1 MFHKS
6 KELSTEENAAKKLVE
21 DRGFRKVRLIESQ
34 DGSFLFSC
42 KKEDGIQTEVLV
54 QNGLVFPAPM

>member
-42 KKEDGIQTEVLV
+42 KNEDGIQTE
-54 QNGLVFPAPM
+54 